1 MAAHF
6 QLETTMQLTQ
16 EQMFYAASRQI
27 AETNLQFLE
36 LVEEGMT
43 REELARNIER
53 RPHLWSRFESWLD
66 KLPSKEA
73 VKPAKLQF
81 ICTYRGCASYEVQ
94 SGPMK
99 DKRIRVRY
107 LKPEF
112 YVRDWNGGYGWNLS
126 QEEYER
132 DIIAAS
138 GIADYIGQPV
148 TADVLAALNKERT
161 DEGVTES
168 CYPNEYR
175 TAKYVVGTGW
185 VDQAAPL
192 SI

>member
-1 MAAHF
+1 MKI
-6 QLETTMQLTQ
+6 TQ
-16 EQMFYAASRQI
+16 EQMFYAASQRNG
-27 AETNLQFLE
+27 ETNRQFLE
-36 LVEEGMT
+36 FVQEGMT

-53 RPHLWSRFESWLD
+53 RPQLWSRFESWLD

-73 VKPAKLQF
+73 VQPAKLQF

-99 DKRIRVRY
+99 DKRIRLRY

-112 YVRDWNGGYGWNLS
+112 YVRDWNEGYGWNLS
-126 QEEYER
+126 REEYER
-132 DIIAAS
+132 DIVAAS

-148 TADVLAALNKERT
+148 TIDVLAALNKERT
-161 DEGVTES
+161 DEGITEAL
-168 CYPNEYR
+168 YPNEYR

-185 VDQAAPL
+185 VDQAGPL